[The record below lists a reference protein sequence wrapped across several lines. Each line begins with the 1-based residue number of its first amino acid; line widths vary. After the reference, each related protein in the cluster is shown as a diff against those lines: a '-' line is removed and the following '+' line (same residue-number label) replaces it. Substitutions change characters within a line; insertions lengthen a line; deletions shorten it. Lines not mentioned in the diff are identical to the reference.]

1 MIEIG
6 DKKFRNLQE
15 QVAYNAT
22 MVEKL
27 DEKIEAFK
35 RLHSVTTYYFDNGEY
50 QVLNFNVKSEK
61 QTPFTTV
68 EDIKN
73 AVATNGVAAIG
84 HGFINSV
91 SQTYYNLYLDGDDLT
106 VDYVAAD
113 GSDEG
118 FVILNI
124 VSILDNVI

>member
-22 MVEKL
+22 MVEEL
-27 DEKIEAFK
+27 DKKVEAFK

-50 QVLNFNVKSEK
+50 QILNFNIKSEK

-68 EDIKN
+68 DDIKN
-73 AVATNGVAAIG
+73 AIATNAVAAIG
-84 HGFINSV
+84 HGYINSV
-91 SQTYYNLYLDGDDLT
+91 SQTYYSLYLDGDDLT
-106 VDYVAAD
+106 ADYVAAD
-113 GSDEG
+113 GSDENN
-118 FVILNI
+118 VILNI
-124 VSILDNVI
+124 TTILDNVI